1 MADPSPIRS
10 VLICGYGVMGRGVAG
25 TFAENGF
32 TTTVLS
38 RRADELHEL
47 PSGVEAVK
55 EPPEAPPDLIIEFA
69 PEDVPTKQAVY
80 RELEAAYP
88 SDDVLIATGT
98 SGLDLVELAEGMS
111 HPKRFLGVHYFFPAD
126 TTPMAEVMAGPATPA
141 AWVDRTAEALARSGK
156 RTISLYKPIAGFLI
170 NRLQHAILHETYYL
184 IENGVASA
192 EEIDRAAIE
201 MLGPRM
207 CLTGITQQK
216 DISGLTIHGLAQRS
230 IVPRLYHNNEPNP
243 MLQGMIERG
252 EDGLGAGKGFYDWQG
267 CDPEVVR
274 RESAERLTTL
284 LDYLKSGIDPR
295 NPDNVPTPRDLDS
308 LKAG

>member
-32 TTTVLS
+32 KTTVLS
-38 RRADELHEL
+38 RRADELNEL
-47 PSGVEAVK
+47 PASVEVVK
-55 EPPEAPPDLIIEFA
+55 KPPEAPPDLIIEFVPEA
-69 PEDVPTKQAVY
+69 PPDLIIEFVPEDIATKQVVY
-80 RELEAAYP
+80 RDLEAAYP

-111 HPKRFLGVHYFFPAD
+111 HPMRFLGVHYFFPAD
-126 TTPMAEVMAGPATPA
+126 TAPVAEVMAGPATPE
-141 AWVDRTAEALARSGK
+141 AWVDRVAEALQRSGK
-156 RTISLYKPIAGFLI
+156 QTISLYKPIPGFLI

-192 EEIDRAAIE
+192 ADIDRAVIE

-207 CLTGITQQK
+207 CLTGIIQQK

-230 IVPRLYHNNEPNP
+230 IVPRLYHNKEPNP
-243 MLQGMIERG
+243 ML
-252 EDGLGAGKGFYDWQG
+252 GFTGHD
-267 CDPEVVR
+267 R
-274 RESAERLTTL
+274 AR
-284 LDYLKSGIDPR
+284 
-295 NPDNVPTPRDLDS
+295 
-308 LKAG
+308 